1 MGKAS
6 EIKIPLKSEYAE
18 FNIVRDGKTFMLAPD
33 ELEIAGYAAEYR
45 WLAKELEFR
54 LSDSVW
60 YGLEKQAGLIR
71 GGLMDPGV
79 LLESCWCVF
88 WDECRSASAD
98 ACIAKGAENATIE
111 AAGILWMEFGD
122 VPMDGETECI
132 ETSWRGFP
140 AGTHRE
146 EIWHWFEERFD
157 LSVARDLMRMF

>member
-1 MGKAS
+1 
-6 EIKIPLKSEYAE
+6 
-18 FNIVRDGKTFMLAPD
+18 MLTPD
-33 ELEIAGYAAEYR
+33 ELEIAGDVAEHR

-54 LSDSVW
+54 LSDPVW
-60 YGLEKQAGLIR
+60 YGLERQAGLMR

-132 ETSWRGFP
+132 ETSWQGFP